1 MLTFLLILGAVILG
15 TVFGVS
21 FLAALAKTIFDF
33 FKGMF
38 QIGYGCSK
46 ALIELFVL
54 IVAVLLFVLCIS
66 SCG

>member
-1 MLTFLLILGAVILG
+1 MMTFLLILGAIVIG
-15 TVFGVS
+15 AVFGAS
-21 FLAALAKTIFDF
+21 FLAALATTIFDF

-46 ALIELFVL
+46 ALIELFFL
-54 IVAVLLFVLCIS
+54 ILVTLLFVLCIS

>member
-1 MLTFLLILGAVILG
+1 MMTFLLILGAIVIG
-15 TVFGVS
+15 AVFGVS

-38 QIGYGCSK
+38 HIGYGCSK
-46 ALIELFVL
+46 ALIELFFL
-54 IVAVLLFVLCIS
+54 ILGTLLFVLCIS